1 VNIQTKSSLRLGVRD
16 FAVAFD
22 SDISG
27 YVAGRIAAQVNAF
40 DYRPLPAFK
49 RDEWLRVVVEALTDS
64 NLTRSGE
71 HRLPAWEKGWS
82 ENLTGSLVPKY
93 FGKFPVVRWCREFIE
108 PTNSS
113 FEYEAFGIIKDWLFD
128 KHFRDVSHIFEFGCG
143 TGHNL
148 LAARRVNPH
157 AMLHALDWA
166 RSSQQVIDANAG
178 LFGNR
183 VLTCNFD
190 LFKPPRQFPMLKGA
204 GVFTAAALEQTGDR
218 FRTFIDWLI
227 ERRPGVVIH
236 IEPIN
241 ELLDPNNLMDYLSI
255 QYARKRG
262 YLSGLLDYLRQK
274 AADGAIEILTAKRTG
289 IGSLFLDGYSVIVWR
304 PK

>member
-1 VNIQTKSSLRLGVRD
+1 
-16 FAVAFD
+16 VAFNE
-22 SDISG
+22 DISG
-27 YVAGRIAAQVNAF
+27 YVAGRIKAF
-40 DYRPLPAFK
+40 DFAYRPIPASK
-49 RDEWLRVVVEALTDS
+49 RDQWLRVVVEALAERD
-64 NLTRSGE
+64 LDRSGE
-71 HRLPAWEKGWS
+71 HRLPVWERGWS
-82 ENLTGSLVPKY
+82 ENLGGSLVPKY
-93 FGKFPVVRWCREFIE
+93 FGKFPVVRWCRELID
-108 PTNSS
+108 PVGSR

-148 LAARRVNPH
+148 IAARRVNYR
-157 AMLHALDWA
+157 AILHALDWA
-166 RSSQQVIDANAG
+166 RSSQQVVDANREELG
-178 LFGNR
+178 GR
-183 VLTCNFD
+183 VLACNFD
-190 LFKPPRQFPMLKGA
+190 LFKPQGEFGLLYGA

-218 FRTFIDWLI
+218 FHAFIDWLI
-227 ERRPGVVIH
+227 EREPGVVIH

-241 ELLDPNNLMDYLSI
+241 ELLDPADLMDYLSI

-262 YLSGLLDYLRQK
+262 YLSGLLDYLRKK